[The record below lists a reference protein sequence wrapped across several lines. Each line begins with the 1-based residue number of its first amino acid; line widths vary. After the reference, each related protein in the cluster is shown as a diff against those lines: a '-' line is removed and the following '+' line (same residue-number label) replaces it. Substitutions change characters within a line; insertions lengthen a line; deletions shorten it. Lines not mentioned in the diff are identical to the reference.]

1 MPSPRA
7 ATPDEM
13 FELVSG
19 RRTDDPY
26 WFSFGDVTLSPRD
39 IFVLLSGRISADRK
53 AQLRRVVDERTRN
66 VAVVVEGMVDLGN
79 VGAVMRS
86 ADGFGVQTVHAI
98 DTADAYKRS
107 RRTSR
112 GAEKWIDRYRWE
124 NPTQCI
130 DLLKAEG
137 FAVLAADPDDAATSI
152 ADVDL
157 TRRTAVVFGNELDG
171 ISDEVRAGAHGLVS
185 IPMSGFAESFNIAV
199 AAALALYETRRQRI
213 AAFGRNGDLST
224 ADRERVLAVWYS
236 KSVRESRLI
245 VERALAEGYSPEG
258 M

>member
-26 WFSFGDVTLSPRD
+26 WFSFGDMTLSPQD
-39 IFVLLSGRISADRK
+39 IFVLLADRVSADRQ

-124 NPTQCI
+124 SASQCI
-130 DLLKAEG
+130 DLLKEEG
-137 FAVLAADPDDAATSI
+137 FAVLAADPGDAARPI
-152 ADVDL
+152 AEVDL
-157 TRRTAVVFGNELDG
+157 TGRTALVFGNELDG
-171 ISDEVRAGAHGLVS
+171 ISDEVRAASDGSVS
-185 IPMSGFAESFNIAV
+185 IPMAGFAESFNIAV
-199 AAALALYETRRQRI
+199 AAALALYEVHRQRI
-213 AAFGRNGDLST
+213 AAFGRNGDLSP
-224 ADRERVLAVWYS
+224 ADNERVLAVWYS

-245 VERALAEGYSPEG
+245 IERALAEGYSPEG

>member
-19 RRTDDPY
+19 RRTDDAY
-26 WFSFGDVTLSPRD
+26 WFSYGDVTLSPRD
-39 IFVLLSGRISADRK
+39 IIALLSDCVSVDRQT
-53 AQLRRVVDERTRN
+53 QLRRVVDERTRN
-66 VAVVVEGMVDLGN
+66 LAVVVEGMVDLGN

-112 GAEKWIDRYRWE
+112 GAEKWIDRHRWKSA
-124 NPTQCI
+124 TQC
-130 DLLKAEG
+130 LEMLTSEG
-137 FAVLAADPDDAATSI
+137 FAVLAADPGGAAAPI
-152 ADVDL
+152 ANVDL
-157 TRRTAVVFGNELDG
+157 TRPTALVFGNELDG
-171 ISDEVRAGAHGLVS
+171 ISEEVRAGSDGLVS
-185 IPMSGFAESFNIAV
+185 IAMSGFAESFNIAV
-199 AAALALYETRRQRI
+199 AAAVALYEARRQRI
-213 AAFGRNGDLST
+213 AVFGRNGDLSPE
-224 ADRERVLAVWYS
+224 DRERVLAVWYA